1 MQADADDR
9 KCAEAFREYVLPVQ
23 MYSMLKERSKT
34 QVRHL
39 REQNDRFGLW
49 ARSCGLHSETDTIQP
64 HVQPVMLQ
72 RSLSYTA
79 AHAAL
84 ARRSVTSR

>member
-34 QVRHL
+34 QVRHS
-39 REQNDRFGLW
+39 REQKDPFGFCT
-49 ARSCGLHSETDTIQP
+49 RSCGVHSETDTIHP
-64 HVQPVMLQ
+64 HVQPIMLQ

>member
-23 MYSMLKERSKT
+23 MYSMLKERSET

-39 REQNDRFGLW
+39 REQNERFGL
-49 ARSCGLHSETDTIQP
+49 
-64 HVQPVMLQ
+64 
-72 RSLSYTA
+72 
-79 AHAAL
+79 
-84 ARRSVTSR
+84 